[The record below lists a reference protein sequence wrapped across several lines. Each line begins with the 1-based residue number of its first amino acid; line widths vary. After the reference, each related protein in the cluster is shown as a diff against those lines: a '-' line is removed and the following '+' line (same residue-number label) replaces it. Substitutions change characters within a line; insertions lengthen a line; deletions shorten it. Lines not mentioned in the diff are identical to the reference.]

1 MTRSYVTQMDGREVQ
16 RNEPNGTPA
25 ILSRIYFN
33 EAVASAHDGRL
44 DDSLAY
50 ADQAIRLAPAL
61 IEAKLLRAKL
71 LLHLGRLDE
80 CERYLVSMTLR
91 GFEARQLASTMLAD
105 FREFRDLDKTI
116 GMSIPSIRGIVTVLQ
131 QQVLRDSNGKTRT
144 WTARVLFAI
153 AIALLTVTSYLALH
167 TGVLP

>member
-1 MTRSYVTQMDGREVQ
+1 MTRSYVSQLDGREVQ
-16 RNEPNGTPA
+16 RNEPYGTPA

-44 DDSLAY
+44 DDALAY
-50 ADQAIRLAPAL
+50 ADQAIRLAPTL

-71 LLHLGRLDE
+71 LLHLGRLEE
-80 CERYLVSMTLR
+80 CERYLATMTLGESER
-91 GFEARQLASTMLAD
+91 RQMVSTMLSDLRD
-105 FREFRDLDKTI
+105 FRDVDKTI
-116 GMSIPSIRGIVTVLQ
+116 GMSVPSIRGIVTVLQ
-131 QQVLRDSNGKTRT
+131 QILRDSDGKTRT

-153 AIALLTVTSYLALH
+153 ALALLTVTSYLALH